1 MLNECGN
8 TFQFNSNSVFELQVS
23 FCFILV
29 QLVLMYLM
37 SLMGSYISLA
47 AVAVI
52 IIVKSLICI
61 FFSLIKY
68 NRQSD
73 NII

>member
-8 TFQFNSNSVFELQVS
+8 TFQLNSNSVFELQVS